1 MITTR
6 RLSAPSW
13 PGMFGYG
20 GGFSVPPSFLMG
32 TGQWL
37 LVGEEERSIEQG
49 VGYLP
54 VMACMMSCLLSW
66 LRMSSSKRGS
76 VSTRTLVCGRSKGT
90 L

>member
-1 MITTR
+1 MITMR

-20 GGFSVPPSFLMG
+20 GGFSVPSSFLMG
-32 TGQWL
+32 TGQCL

-54 VMACMMSCLLSW
+54 VMACTMSWMLSGLW
-66 LRMSSSKRGS
+66 MSSS
-76 VSTRTLVCGRSKGT
+76 
-90 L
+90 